1 MARTKAKK
9 MKKSMI
15 IPKEG
20 QFIQNLTQ
28 AHAKHPLDMT
38 LIEK

>member
-1 MARTKAKK
+1 MAREGLK

-20 QFIQNLTQ
+20 QFIQNPTQ
-28 AHAKHPLDMT
+28 ANAKHPLDMT